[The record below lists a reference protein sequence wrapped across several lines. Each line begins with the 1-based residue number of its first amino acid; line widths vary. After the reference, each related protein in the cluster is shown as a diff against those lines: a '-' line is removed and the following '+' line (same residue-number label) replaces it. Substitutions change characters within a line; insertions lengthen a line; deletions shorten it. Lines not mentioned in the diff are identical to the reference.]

1 MSDVEGAAPYDD
13 GEERREKKKK
23 KSKDKDKDKKKHRTP
38 EEKEARRARKAAKA
52 AASGAQLDGI
62 ISDAN
67 LDDDVNETGTPGRV
81 TESIES
87 PAAGKKSPAAKP
99 KAAWGDVEKGSRGG
113 SKSSTTDG
121 GYVKP
126 ARTEAAAH
134 AQTVNVFR
142 QKMGVDVHIKS
153 DVLEPYDEDDIL
165 SQIYNECER
174 KGIVI
179 TRVTKIS
186 KHHAVI
192 EDIAFSMADDLEAMG
207 VHVNNVRIDCVPDYG
222 DYDKSQRDA
231 AGPTYEPFPY
241 WKTGPKELGELS
253 VGIGLYFQSLLWGQ
267 RVMLGMFFLCLLYT
281 SPSPRD
287 LSTSRMPSSA

>member
-23 KSKDKDKDKKKHRTP
+23 DKDKDKDKKKHRTP

-52 AASGAQLDGI
+52 AASAQLDGI

-67 LDDDVNETGTPGRV
+67 LDDDANETGTPGRV
-81 TESIES
+81 TESTES
-87 PAAGKKSPAAKP
+87 PAASKKSPAAKP

-126 ARTEAAAH
+126 ARTDAAAH

-179 TRVTKIS
+179 T
-186 KHHAVI
+186 
-192 EDIAFSMADDLEAMG
+192 
-207 VHVNNVRIDCVPDYG
+207 
-222 DYDKSQRDA
+222 
-231 AGPTYEPFPY
+231 
-241 WKTGPKELGELS
+241 
-253 VGIGLYFQSLLWGQ
+253 
-267 RVMLGMFFLCLLYT
+267 
-281 SPSPRD
+281 PRD
-287 LSTSRMPSSA
+287 ENI